1 MIDHAHIAETTA
13 EDPIKILLVDDHPM
27 MRRGLRDLLAME
39 DDMNPLGEAANG
51 PDAIRMALEIEP
63 DLILLD
69 LNMPGMD
76 GLETLRQMRDQ
87 QVDARII
94 MFTVSD
100 DQSDVLEALRYGAD
114 GYLLKDMDPDELVAQ
129 VRLAALGKLALS
141 PELTMVLAEALRERP
156 KTQSQVQASHLTKR
170 EKDVLKLI
178 TKGLSNKM
186 IARKLDIAEGTV
198 KVHVKSL
205 LNKLGMRSRTEAAVW
220 VVENNIA

>member
-1 MIDHAHIAETTA
+1 MTDQANDADIPA
-13 EDPIKILLVDDHPM
+13 EDAVRILLVDDHPM

-39 DDMNPLGEAANG
+39 EDMQPVGEAGNG
-51 PDAIRMALEIEP
+51 QEAIRMVIELEP

-69 LNMPGMD
+69 LNMPDMD
-76 GLETLRQMRDQ
+76 GLETLRQMRNQ
-87 QVDARII
+87 EVDARII

-100 DQSDVLEALRYGAD
+100 DHSDVLQALRQGAD
-114 GYLLKDMDPDELVAQ
+114 GYLLKDMDADDLVEHI
-129 VRLAALGKLALS
+129 RLAARGKLALS
-141 PELTMVLAEALRERP
+141 PELTMVLAEAIRERP
-156 KTQSQVQASHLTKR
+156 KTPSQVQAANLTKR

-186 IARKLDIAEGTV
+186 IARRLDIAEGTV
-198 KVHVKSL
+198 KVHVKRL

>member
-1 MIDHAHIAETTA
+1 MIDNAIATVSPT
-13 EDPIKILLVDDHPM
+13 EDPVSILLVDDHPM

-39 DDMNPLGEAANG
+39 DDMNPVGEAGNG
-51 PDAIRMALEIEP
+51 PEAIRMALELEP

-87 QVDARII
+87 EVDARII

-100 DQSDVLEALRYGAD
+100 DHSDVLQALRQGAD
-114 GYLLKDMDPDELVAQ
+114 GYLLKDMDPDALVEH
-129 VRLAALGKLALS
+129 VRLAAGGKLALS
-141 PELTMVLAEALRERP
+141 PELTMVLAEAIRERP
-156 KTQSQVQASHLTKR
+156 KTPSQVQAANLTKR

-186 IARKLDIAEGTV
+186 IARRLDIAEGTV
-198 KVHVKSL
+198 KVHVKRL

-220 VVENNIA
+220 VVENNIG